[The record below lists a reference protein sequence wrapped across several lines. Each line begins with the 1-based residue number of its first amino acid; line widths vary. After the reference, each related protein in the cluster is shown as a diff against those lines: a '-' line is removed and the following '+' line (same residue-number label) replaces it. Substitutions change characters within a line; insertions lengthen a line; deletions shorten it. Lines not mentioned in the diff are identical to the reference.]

1 MPNRET
7 HLVVVRSITYAMKGQ
22 KLLERYGYTAY
33 IERLSR
39 PNSQQGCGYGVRVIG
54 PFEGVLRLM
63 ELAGIPVAEVQ
74 EGER

>member
-22 KLLERYGYTAY
+22 KLLERYGYTTY
-33 IERLSR
+33 IERLAR
-39 PNSQQGCGYGVRVIG
+39 PNSRQGCGYGVRVIG
-54 PFEGVLRLM
+54 PLEGALRLFAS
-63 ELAGIPVAEVQ
+63 AGIPVAEVQ

>member
-39 PNSQQGCGYGVRVIG
+39 PSSRQGCGYGVRVVG
-54 PFEGVLRLM
+54 PFAGVLQLFEM
-63 ELAGIPVAEVQ
+63 AGIPVAEVQ